1 MARTQAH
8 DYDRKRETITESAA
22 QLFADK
28 GFAGASVSDLADR
41 CKISKSLIYHY
52 YPSKEAILYG
62 VMSKHV
68 DDLLDALSD
77 LGETPNAKDAA
88 KGQLRAMSRALMAAY
103 AGAASAQKVLL
114 YEIGNLPENQ
124 QAEIV
129 EKEREIV
136 RAFELALAAAKPEFA
151 KDKTH
156 LRTKV
161 MLFFGMVNWSH
172 TWFDP
177 NGPMTR
183 DTLSDTA
190 VATILGDA

>member
-8 DYDRKRETITESAA
+8 DYDRKREIITRSAA
-22 QLFADK
+22 LVFADK

-41 CKISKSLIYHY
+41 CKMSKSLIYHY
-52 YPSKEAILYG
+52 YPSKEAILHG

-68 DDLLDALSD
+68 DDLLEALAD
-77 LGETPNAKDAA
+77 TREDINTLAAAKDRL
-88 KGQLRAMSRALMAAY
+88 KKMSRALLAAY

-114 YEIGNLPENQ
+114 YEIGNLPKDQ
-124 QAEIV
+124 QTEIV
-129 EKEREIV
+129 QKERQIV
-136 RAFELALAAAKPEFA
+136 STFERALAAAKPDFA
-151 KDKTH
+151 ADKTH

-177 NGPMTR
+177 NGPMSR